1 MSAGTREDNTM
12 VDQHDT
18 LPKTASPTTARLARM
33 ASTALEFAPTAAAG
47 AFFLITWELLVH
59 MLDVSK
65 FILPAPSMIAVSL
78 YENFGYLMHSLLYTA
93 AITMFAFVAA
103 VVSGILGGLLLT
115 QHKDIERMLWPYA
128 IALQVTPMVAIAPLV
143 IIWVGLD
150 RVWLGLMIL
159 AWLVAFFPMLAN
171 TVTGMKS
178 ADRGLQD
185 VMTLYQATRWQR
197 FRHLQ
202 LPTALPFILTGARI
216 SSSLAVIGGVV
227 AEFVAGSGASTGLA
241 WVIVESGS
249 LLDVPRMFAALFVLS
264 AFGLTIWY
272 LTSVVQSKLLS
283 KWHESEMRG
292 AS

>member
-1 MSAGTREDNTM
+1 MAE
-12 VDQHDT
+12 Q
-18 LPKTASPTTARLARM
+18 SPAPSPDIPPAPPARPGRLARNLRE
-33 ASTALEFAPTAAAG
+33 AGPTVAAG
-47 AFFLITWELLVH
+47 LAFIAIWEITVH
-59 MLDVSK
+59 ALGVSK
-65 FILPAPSMIAVSL
+65 FVLPPPTMIAASMIRD
-78 YENFGYLMHSLLYTA
+78 FPYLMQALAYTA
-93 AITMFAFVAA
+93 GITVAAFLAA

-115 QHKDIERMLWPYA
+115 QHKDVERMLWPYA

-171 TVTGMKS
+171 TVQGLKS

-185 VMTLYQATRWQR
+185 VMSLYQASRWQR

-202 LPTALPFILTGARI
+202 LPAALPYILTGARI

-241 WVIVESGS
+241 WVIVESGTM
-249 LLDVPRMFAALFVLS
+249 LDVPRMFAALFILS
-264 AFGLTIWY
+264 IFGLAIWW
-272 LTSVVQSKLLS
+272 LTSLVQARLLS
-283 KWHESEMRG
+283 RWHESELGGER
-292 AS
+292 

>member
-1 MSAGTREDNTM
+1 MHNTPQQTATPQDRTVIRQSGVRQGTEQKTRFGKALRE
-12 VDQHDT
+12 
-18 LPKTASPTTARLARM
+18 A
-33 ASTALEFAPTAAAG
+33 APTVAAG
-47 AFFLITWELLVH
+47 LIFLILWEFLVRA
-59 MLDVSK
+59 LKISK
-65 FILPAPSMIAVSL
+65 FILPPPSMIIESIIA
-78 YENFGYLMHSLLYTA
+78 NFPYLMHALAYTA
-93 AITMFAFVAA
+93 LITLVAFVAA

-115 QHKDIERMLWPYA
+115 QHRDIERMLWPYA

-150 RVWLGLMIL
+150 RVWLSLMVL

-185 VMTLYQATRWQR
+185 VMTLYQASRWQR

-202 LPTALPFILTGARI
+202 LPAALPYILTGARI

-241 WVIVESGS
+241 WVIVESGT
-249 LLDVPRMFAALFVLS
+249 LLDVPRMFAALFILS
-264 AFGLTIWY
+264 IFGLLIWWA
-272 LTSVVQSKLLS
+272 TSVVQARLLS
-283 KWHESEMRG
+283 RWHESELQG
-292 AS
+292 GN

>member
-1 MSAGTREDNTM
+1 MHNTPQQTATPQDRTVIRQSGVRQGTEQKTRFGKALRE
-12 VDQHDT
+12 
-18 LPKTASPTTARLARM
+18 A
-33 ASTALEFAPTAAAG
+33 APTVAAG
-47 AFFLITWELLVH
+47 LIFLILWEFLVRA
-59 MLDVSK
+59 LKISK
-65 FILPAPSMIAVSL
+65 FILPPPSMIIESIIA
-78 YENFGYLMHSLLYTA
+78 NFPYLMHALAYTA
-93 AITMFAFVAA
+93 LITLVAFVAA

-115 QHKDIERMLWPYA
+115 QHRDIERMLWPYA

-150 RVWLGLMIL
+150 RVWLSLMVL

-185 VMTLYQATRWQR
+185 VMTLYQASRWQR

-202 LPTALPFILTGARI
+202 LPAALPYILTGARI

-241 WVIVESGS
+241 WVIVESGT
-249 LLDVPRMFAALFVLS
+249 LLDVPRMFAALFILS
-264 AFGLTIWY
+264 IFGLLIWWA
-272 LTSVVQSKLLS
+272 TSVVQARLLS
-283 KWHESEMRG
+283 RWHESELEG
-292 AS
+292 GH